1 MPDWESLKKL
11 TGSKFAQ
18 NVILVP
24 VVGWLVVY
32 QDAFARI
39 LSSALGVE
47 LGAKLGW
54 EPLIFYVGLVLLGV
68 SAFLFRV
75 LGPEPILN
83 HDGLQGYIEDTE
95 AVLTRKSF
103 ARLCAKIG
111 SEVPAEVKV
120 PGAGIGQVLD
130 ATREQWFRLNSE
142 AIRDVLSEHY
152 AEQNEYGPI
161 VRSVIAITFFLGAGL
176 TLVPTA
182 FTVIWVFARL
192 SGSS

>member
-1 MPDWESLKKL
+1 MLDWESLKKL

-24 VVGWLVVY
+24 IVGWLLVY
-32 QDAFARI
+32 QDSFAKI

-47 LGAKLGW
+47 LGTQLGW

-68 SAFLFRV
+68 SAFLFRI
-75 LGPEPILN
+75 LGPEPILS

-95 AVLTRKSF
+95 AVLTRKGF
-103 ARLCAKIG
+103 ARLCARVG
-111 SEVPAEVKV
+111 VEVPAEVKV

-152 AEQNEYGPI
+152 AKQNEYGPI
-161 VRSVIAITFFLGAGL
+161 VRSLTAIAFFLGAGL
-176 TLVPTA
+176 TLVPTVI
-182 FTVIWVFARL
+182 TVIWVFDRL
-192 SGSS
+192 LGST